1 MERSSVQQA
10 DDEILRRVM
19 GIGEIPSFVPPTT
32 HTLHGL
38 NAKKSLPFKSINIAH
53 CCFH

>member
-1 MERSSVQQA
+1 MERSSAQQA

-19 GIGEIPSFVPPTT
+19 GIGEIPSLVSPTT
-32 HTLHGL
+32 HKLHGL
-38 NAKKSLPFKSINIAH
+38 NVKKSLPFKSINTAH